1 MSPRP
6 REPEDTLLARAYREL
21 QIPGS
26 DQCPDA
32 DALAALAVGETPTG
46 EREGLADHVVSC
58 RRCSESYRSGADSR
72 AGVPTRAGARSWHPG
87 WIAAAAIALVAAG
100 GVIVFRSA
108 RREEALRGSGR
119 ETAGSVAPADGAALA
134 NPPAVFRWP
143 PQPQAEGYRVK
154 LFASNG
160 DTVWEG
166 DAGAVH
172 RLEVPEAAKSR
183 LRPGQSHFWTV
194 EVQMPLETQRLGPFS
209 FTLRP

>member
-1 MSPRP
+1 M
-6 REPEDTLLARAYREL
+6 LARAYREL

-58 RRCSESYRSGADSR
+58 RRCSESYQILTRTHERASR
-72 AGVPTRAGARSWHPG
+72 QGSGARSLHLG

-100 GVIVFRSA
+100 GLIVFRSA
-108 RREEALRGSGR
+108 RREEALRGSSR
-119 ETAGSVAPADGAALA
+119 ETPVSVAPADGAALA

-143 PQPQAEGYRVK
+143 PQPHAEGYRVK

-160 DTVWEG
+160 DTLWEE
-166 DAGAVH
+166 DAGAAH
-172 RLEVPEAAKSR
+172 RLEVPEAAKSG
-183 LRPGQSHFWTV
+183 LRHGQSYFWTV
-194 EVQMPLETQRLGPFS
+194 EVQMPLEKQRLGPFS
-209 FTLRP
+209 FTLRR